1 MSGTNVKRF
10 LYAVRDEQKE
20 IAELEERIADL
31 RASLLPSAIRY
42 DKDSVQTSVSDTITD
57 KMIKIAEYDALLDR
71 KLARLYARRA
81 KAQKLIDTLTDSL
94 ERQVLSIYFLSDGRP
109 TMEQV
114 AGKLSYSFPHTYRM
128 YKSGIEHLRSK
139 LKDDKK

>member
-1 MSGTNVKRF
+1 MGVKRF

-20 IAELEERIADL
+20 IAELQERIADL

-42 DKDSVQTSVSDTITD
+42 DKDAVQTSTSDVITD
-57 KMIKIAEYDALLDR
+57 KMIKIAEYDALLE
-71 KLARLYARRA
+71 KKIAGLYARRA
-81 KAQKLIDTLTDSL
+81 KAQKLIDLLPDSL

-114 AGKLSYSFPHTYRM
+114 AGKLNYSVQHTFRIYA
-128 YKSGIEHLRSK
+128 SGLDHLRGRYKDESK
-139 LKDDKK
+139 

>member
-1 MSGTNVKRF
+1 MGVKRF

-20 IAELEERIADL
+20 IAELQERIADL

-42 DKDSVQTSVSDTITD
+42 DKDAVQTSASDVITD
-57 KMIKIAEYDALLDR
+57 KMIKIAEYDALLE
-71 KLARLYARRA
+71 KKIAGLYARRA
-81 KAQKLIDTLTDSL
+81 RAQKLIDLLPDSL

-114 AGKLSYSFPHTYRM
+114 AGKLNYSVQHTFRIYA
-128 YKSGIEHLRSK
+128 SGLDHLRGRYKDESK
-139 LKDDKK
+139 

>member
-1 MSGTNVKRF
+1 MGVKRF

-20 IAELEERIADL
+20 IAELQERIADL

-42 DKDSVQTSVSDTITD
+42 DKDAVQTSTSDVITD
-57 KMIKIAEYDALLDR
+57 KMIKIAEYDALLD
-71 KLARLYARRA
+71 KKIAGLYARRA
-81 KAQKLIDTLTDSL
+81 KAQKLIDLLPDSL

-114 AGKLSYSFPHTYRM
+114 AGKLNYSVQHTFRIYA
-128 YKSGIEHLRSK
+128 SGLDHLRGRYKDESK
-139 LKDDKK
+139 

>member
-1 MSGTNVKRF
+1 MGVKRF

-20 IAELEERIADL
+20 IAELQERIADL

-42 DKDSVQTSVSDTITD
+42 DKDAVQTSTSDVITD
-57 KMIKIAEYDALLDR
+57 KMIKIAEYDALLE
-71 KLARLYARRA
+71 KKIAGLYTRRA
-81 KAQKLIDTLTDSL
+81 KAQKLIDLLPDSL

-114 AGKLSYSFPHTYRM
+114 AGKLNYSVQHTFRIYA
-128 YKSGIEHLRSK
+128 SGLDHLRGRCKDESK
-139 LKDDKK
+139 

>member
-1 MSGTNVKRF
+1 MGVKRF

-20 IAELEERIADL
+20 IAELQERIADL

-42 DKDSVQTSVSDTITD
+42 DKDAVQTSTSDVITD
-57 KMIKIAEYDALLDR
+57 KMIKIAEYDALLE
-71 KLARLYARRA
+71 KKIVGLYARRA
-81 KAQKLIDTLTDSL
+81 KAQKLIDLLPDSL

-114 AGKLSYSFPHTYRM
+114 AGKLNYSVQHTFRIYA
-128 YKSGIEHLRSK
+128 SGLDHLRGRYKDESK
-139 LKDDKK
+139 

>member
-1 MSGTNVKRF
+1 MNVKRF
-10 LYAVRDEQKE
+10 LYAVRDEQRE

-42 DKDSVQTSVSDTITD
+42 DKDSVQTSTSDVITD
-57 KMIKIAEYDALLDR
+57 KMIKIAEYDALLE
-71 KLARLYARRA
+71 KKIAGLYARRA
-81 KAQKLIDTLTDSL
+81 RAQKLIDLLPDSL

-114 AGKLSYSFPHTYRM
+114 AGKLNYSVQHTFRIYA
-128 YKSGIEHLRSK
+128 SGLDRLRGRCKDESK
-139 LKDDKK
+139 

>member
-1 MSGTNVKRF
+1 MGVKRF

-20 IAELEERIADL
+20 IAELQERIADL

-57 KMIKIAEYDALLDR
+57 KMIKITEYDALLDR

-81 KAQKLIDTLTDSL
+81 KAQKLIDTLPDSL
-94 ERQVLSIYFLSDGRP
+94 ERQVLSMYFLSDSRP

-114 AGKLSYSFPHTYRM
+114 AGKLNYSVQHTFRIYA
-128 YKSGIEHLRSK
+128 SGLEHLQKNKDESK
-139 LKDDKK
+139 

>member
-1 MSGTNVKRF
+1 MGVKRF

-20 IAELEERIADL
+20 IAELQERIADL

-42 DKDSVQTSVSDTITD
+42 DKDAVQTSTSDVITD
-57 KMIKIAEYDALLDR
+57 KMIKIAEYDALLE
-71 KLARLYARRA
+71 KKIAGLYARRA
-81 KAQKLIDTLTDSL
+81 RAQKLIDLLPDSL

-114 AGKLSYSFPHTYRM
+114 AGKLNYSTQHTFRVYA
-128 YKSGIEHLRSK
+128 SGLEHLQKNKDESK
-139 LKDDKK
+139 

>member
-1 MSGTNVKRF
+1 MNVKRF
-10 LYAVRDEQKE
+10 LYAVRDEQRE

-71 KLARLYARRA
+71 KLARLYTRRT
-81 KAQKLIDTLTDSL
+81 KAQKLIDALPDSL

-114 AGKLSYSFPHTYRM
+114 ASKLNYSTQHTFRIYA
-128 YKSGIEHLRSK
+128 SGLEHLQKNKDESK
-139 LKDDKK
+139 

>member
-1 MSGTNVKRF
+1 MGVKRF

-20 IAELEERIADL
+20 IAELQERIADL

-42 DKDSVQTSVSDTITD
+42 DKDAVQTSTSDVITD
-57 KMIKIAEYDALLDR
+57 KMIKIAEYDALLE
-71 KLARLYARRA
+71 KKIAGLYARRA
-81 KAQKLIDTLTDSL
+81 RAQKLIDLLPDSL

-114 AGKLSYSFPHTYRM
+114 AGKLNYSFPHIYRA
-128 YKSGIEHLRSK
+128 YKAGIEHLQHRS
-139 LKDDKK
+139 KDDKK

>member
-1 MSGTNVKRF
+1 MGVKRF

-20 IAELEERIADL
+20 IAELQERIADL

-42 DKDSVQTSVSDTITD
+42 DKDAVQTSTSDVITD
-57 KMIKIAEYDALLDR
+57 KMIKIAEYDALLE
-71 KLARLYARRA
+71 KKIAGLYARRA
-81 KAQKLIDTLTDSL
+81 RAQKLIDLLPDSL

-114 AGKLSYSFPHTYRM
+114 AGKLNYSFPHIYRV
-128 YKSGIEHLRSK
+128 YKAGIEHLQHRS
-139 LKDDKK
+139 KDDKK

>member
-1 MSGTNVKRF
+1 MGVKRF

-20 IAELEERIADL
+20 IAELQERIADL

-42 DKDSVQTSVSDTITD
+42 DKDAVQTSTSDVITD
-57 KMIKIAEYDALLDR
+57 KMIKIAEYDALLE
-71 KLARLYARRA
+71 KKIAGLYARRA
-81 KAQKLIDTLTDSL
+81 RAQKLIDLLPDSL

-114 AGKLSYSFPHTYRM
+114 AGKLNYSVQHTFRIYA
-128 YKSGIEHLRSK
+128 SGLDHLRGRYKDESK
-139 LKDDKK
+139 

>member
-1 MSGTNVKRF
+1 MNVKRF
-10 LYAVRDEQKE
+10 LYAVRDEQRE

-94 ERQVLSIYFLSDGRP
+94 ERQVLSIYFLSNSRP

-114 AGKLSYSFPHTYRM
+114 AGKLNYSVQHTFRIYA
-128 YKSGIEHLRSK
+128 SGLEHLQKNKDESK
-139 LKDDKK
+139 

>member
-1 MSGTNVKRF
+1 MGVKRF
-10 LYAVRDEQKE
+10 LYAVRDEQRE

-42 DKDSVQTSVSDTITD
+42 DKDAVQTSTSDVITD
-57 KMIKIAEYDALLDR
+57 KMIKIAEYDALLE
-71 KLARLYARRA
+71 KKIAGLYARRA
-81 KAQKLIDTLTDSL
+81 RAQKLIDLLPDSL

-114 AGKLSYSFPHTYRM
+114 AGKLNYSVQHTFRIYA
-128 YKSGIEHLRSK
+128 SGLDHLRGRYKDESK
-139 LKDDKK
+139 

>member
-1 MSGTNVKRF
+1 MGVKRF

-20 IAELEERIADL
+20 IAELQERIADL

-42 DKDSVQTSVSDTITD
+42 DKDAVQTSTSDVITD
-57 KMIKIAEYDALLDR
+57 KMIKIAEYDTLLD
-71 KLARLYARRA
+71 KKIAGLYARRA
-81 KAQKLIDTLTDSL
+81 KAQKLIDLLPDSL

-114 AGKLSYSFPHTYRM
+114 ASKLNYSVQHTFRIYA
-128 YKSGIEHLRSK
+128 SGFDHLRGRYKDESK
-139 LKDDKK
+139 

>member
-1 MSGTNVKRF
+1 MGVKRF

-20 IAELEERIADL
+20 IAELQERIADL

-42 DKDSVQTSVSDTITD
+42 DKDAVQTSTSDVITD
-57 KMIKIAEYDALLDR
+57 KMIKIAEYDALLE
-71 KLARLYARRA
+71 KKIAGLYARRA
-81 KAQKLIDTLTDSL
+81 RAQKLIDLLPDSL

-114 AGKLSYSFPHTYRM
+114 AGKLNYSAQHTFRIYA
-128 YKSGIEHLRSK
+128 SGLNHLQGRNKDESK
-139 LKDDKK
+139 

>member
-1 MSGTNVKRF
+1 MGVKRF

-20 IAELEERIADL
+20 IAELQERIADL

-42 DKDSVQTSVSDTITD
+42 DKDAVQTSTSDVITD
-57 KMIKIAEYDALLDR
+57 KMIKIAEYDALLE
-71 KLARLYARRA
+71 KKIAGLYARRA
-81 KAQKLIDTLTDSL
+81 RAQKLIDLLPDSL

-114 AGKLSYSFPHTYRM
+114 AGKLNYSFPHTYRV
-128 YKSGIEHLRSK
+128 YKSALEHLRYRS
-139 LKDDKK
+139 KDDKK